1 MTKKHRS
8 LYFFSANEMKDVC
21 IPKRLGVWGKELVS
35 CSFIVSPFLCTDLV
49 VKRDSFCVVGLLVL
63 WKLRWRERFC
73 WSVSQICLWGTP
85 VNSFLYQKPLTFGG
99 CAGIDKLESGTCL
112 QLKEDSLSCFHSLAW
127 VYTAGTCI

>member
-1 MTKKHRS
+1 MCVFLKDWECGVRS
-8 LYFFSANEMKDVC
+8 WSPVPLLF
-21 IPKRLGVWGKELVS
+21 
-35 CSFIVSPFLCTDLV
+35 SPFLCTDLV